1 MSAPPWVL
9 LRGLT
14 REQAHWGDF
23 VPRLQRAQPHSAV
36 LCLDLPGAGLLHR
49 QPCPLQ
55 VAAMLPAV
63 RAQLPPLL
71 AAAQAKRPR
80 PTAAAGVAGPVR
92 LLGLSMGG
100 MLASAWARAYPQEV
114 AALVLVNTS
123 LRPYSGVADRLRLAN
138 LPTLL
143 RLLRARDPAQAEAA
157 ILALTS
163 ADAAAHADVLAQWQA
178 IRRARPV
185 STANA
190 LRQLLAAARFQ
201 HRGPPPAVPTWVL
214 HSAGDALVSPRCS
227 VALAA
232 AWAVPRLCHPSAGHD
247 LPLDAPDWLVQQLVA
262 VAEAP
267 LVGGLGRC

>member
-1 MSAPPWVL
+1 M

-36 LCLDLPGAGLLHR
+36 LCLDLPGAGLLHC

-71 AAAQAKRPR
+71 AAAQAKRPP

-100 MLASAWARAYPQEV
+100 MLASAWAQAFPQEV

-138 LPTLL
+138 
-143 RLLRARDPAQAEAA
+143 
-157 ILALTS
+157 
-163 ADAAAHADVLAQWQA
+163 HADVLAQWQA
-178 IRRARPV
+178 IRQARPV

>member
-1 MSAPPWVL
+1 MSSPTMPAAHDPAAPWVL

-23 VPRLQRAQPHSAV
+23 VPRLQRAQPHNAV

-49 QPCPLQ
+49 QRCPLQ

-71 AAAQAKRPR
+71 AE
-80 PTAAAGVAGPVR
+80 AGVAGPVR

-100 MLASAWARAYPQEV
+100 MLASAWAQAFPQEV

-143 RLLRARDPAQAEAA
+143 RLLLARDPAQAEAA

-163 ADAAAHADVLAQWQA
+163 ADPAAHTAVLAQWRA
-178 IRRARPV
+178 IRQARPV
-185 STANA
+185 STPNA

-214 HSAGDALVSPRCS
+214 HSAGDALVSPHCS

-232 AWAVPRLCHPSAGHD
+232 AWAVPRLFHPSAGHD
-247 LPLDAPDWLVQQLVA
+247 LPLDAPDWLVQQLLA
-262 VAEAP
+262 VADAP
-267 LVGGLGRC
+267 MKGFRGRC